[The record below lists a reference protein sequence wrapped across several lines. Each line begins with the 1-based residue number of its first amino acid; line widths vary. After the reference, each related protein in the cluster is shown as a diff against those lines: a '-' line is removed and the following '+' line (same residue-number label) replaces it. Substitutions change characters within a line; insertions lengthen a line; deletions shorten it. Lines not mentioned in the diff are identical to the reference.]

1 MYIISQLYGL
11 IKINNNESLYLYY
24 HSHYLCVSCTKRC
37 RYQDPIEDLLVM
49 DWGTRPL
56 PHHGKVYS
64 FREGTL
70 FTELIDSFELSIIE
84 RNPARTNWIVCSL
97 GEKKPTH
104 RCDIRLTLDD
114 SLTYDI
120 SNITLSWFIDQ
131 KHWTMG
137 GPREY
142 CIVSSFKVNGKIV
155 HNSLHSGR
163 LAFPQKNVRILKKR

>member
-1 MYIISQLYGL
+1 MKVFIFIITVT
-11 IKINNNESLYLYY
+11 IVV
-24 HSHYLCVSCTKRC
+24 CVSCTKRC

-155 HNSLHSGR
+155 DNSLHSGR
-163 LAFPQKNVRILKKR
+163 LALPQKYVRIIKKR

>member
-1 MYIISQLYGL
+1 MKVLIFIITAT
-11 IKINNNESLYLYY
+11 IF
-24 HSHYLCVSCTKRC
+24 LCVSCTKRC

-104 RCDIRLTLDD
+104 RCNIRLTLDD

-155 HNSLHSGR
+155 DNSLHSGR
-163 LAFPQKNVRILKKR
+163 LAFPQKYVRIIKKR